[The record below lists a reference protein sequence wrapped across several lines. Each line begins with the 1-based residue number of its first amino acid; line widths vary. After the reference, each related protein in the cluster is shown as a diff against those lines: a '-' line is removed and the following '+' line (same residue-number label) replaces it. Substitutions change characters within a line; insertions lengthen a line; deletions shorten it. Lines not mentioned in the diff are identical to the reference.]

1 MSNQIASR
9 PGPDL
14 ELLATRFAQIEESLG
29 AIADRLGR
37 LEQNAAALGE
47 QASVWRNRADMD
59 SRRME
64 NQLKE
69 LTAAIE
75 CSRAAGAQTDNLVER
90 VVEALE
96 SLQSRVSERTANGT
110 VGVN

>member
-37 LEQNAAALGE
+37 LEQTALGE
-47 QASVWRNRADMD
+47 QASVWRNRADAD

-75 CSRAAGAQTDNLVER
+75 SSSAAAAQTDNLVER

-96 SLQSRVSERTANGT
+96 SLQSRVSERAANGT